1 MSMTVL
7 RFSPDSS
14 PVSRAVR
21 RPFVFRVA
29 CGSCDFVGRT
39 VGLIHPLIAPDPV
52 IGQTAPSIRLGQTT
66 RPAGGPRAP
75 PTESSSLRRSR
86 GREG

>member
-39 VGLIHPLIAPDPV
+39 VGLIHPLIAHDPV
-52 IGQTAPSIRLGQTT
+52 IGQTTDRVELALGRAAVRDEGAEGRRTAQ
-66 RPAGGPRAP
+66 RGGYR
-75 PTESSSLRRSR
+75 
-86 GREG
+86 